1 MQLIVAFG
9 AVDNPQHHPCFSY
22 GAPSNLIAPLW
33 IGNHSYKHPFLL
45 SAGYCLYRFLSLIGS
60 SWDCIVSLMHPP
72 RPPYS
77 KIRRIQSAVEEFC
90 SLQWKLNASTS
101 AAVGSNSRMVCSAV
115 CRDCAYA
122 ICLFL
127 SSSTL
132 ILCFSRSVYNTVQ
145 FVLTFLSRSHAHGF
159 QL

>member
-22 GAPSNLIAPLW
+22 CAPSDLIAPLW
-33 IGNHSYKHPFLL
+33 IGNHSYKRPFLL
-45 SAGYCLYRFLSLIGS
+45 SAGYCLYRFCSSIKL
-60 SWDCIVSLMHPP
+60 SWDCTVSSMHPP
-72 RPPYS
+72 RPLYS
-77 KIRRIQSAVEEFC
+77 NIRRIRSAVEEFC

-101 AAVGSNSRMVCSAV
+101 AAVGSNSLTVCSAV

-132 ILCFSRSVYNTVQ
+132 IWCFSRSVYNTVQ
-145 FVLTFLSRSHAHGF
+145 FVVTILSRSHAHGF